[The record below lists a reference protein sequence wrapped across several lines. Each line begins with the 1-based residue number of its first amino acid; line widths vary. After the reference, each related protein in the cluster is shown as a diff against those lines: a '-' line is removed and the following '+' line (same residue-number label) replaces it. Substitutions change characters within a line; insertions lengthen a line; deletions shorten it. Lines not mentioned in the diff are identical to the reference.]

1 MGQVEVDIK
10 TIVDGHNNR
19 LRKKHT
25 RKIAMY
31 LCQMLADKK
40 LANIAEY
47 FGLKSIG
54 SVCPAI
60 SEMKKLE
67 AKGEMKKMLNQVYR
81 VLDIKQTT

>member
-1 MGQVEVDIK
+1 
-10 TIVDGHNNR
+10 
-19 LRKKHT
+19 
-25 RKIAMY
+25 MY
-31 LCQMLADKK
+31 LSQRLADEK

-67 AKGEMKKMLNQVYR
+67 AKGEMKKVLNQMYR
-81 VLDIKQTT
+81 LLGIKQLTCPLLF